1 VAEQVDAADDNPP
14 ETINRTSSLSSMG
27 EGGVMPKFLPKGISL
42 EASNPS
48 VSGLSRPQEAS
59 GSGDDRINIEQPFI

>member
-1 VAEQVDAADDNPP
+1 VAEQVNVADDSPP

-42 EASNPS
+42 GASKPS

-59 GSGDDRINIEQPFI
+59 GSGDDKITIERPFI